1 MTKYKKA
8 LELLKA
14 ASMQGSRL
22 GLERVT
28 ELVSL
33 LGDPQNS
40 YKIIHVAGTNG
51 KGSFSAMLS
60 SVLTAQGYKVGTFS
74 SPYMLT
80 YNDCVRI
87 NGVIVS
93 EELFGDAVIRA
104 AETASAMTEPPTE
117 FELLTG
123 AVFMLLAEQGCEYA
137 VIECGMGGDGDS
149 TNVIKSPLLSVIT
162 NVELD
167 HQAFLGSTHA
177 EIASH
182 KAGIIKQERPVFFG
196 GDNAEALS
204 VISETAKCKGSTLYR
219 PDRTEVNFIKSEN
232 ILRDGITLMY
242 EGVEVGIPLRGSY
255 QYKNIRNVLCCVE
268 ILREL
273 GVEIGKTAVC
283 VGLAGVR
290 WEGRFELL
298 CTEPTVIFDGAH
310 NPDGMRELCKSIPL
324 YFNSVKPAILTGVLA
339 DKDYELYREM
349 LCPLID
355 RAFTI
360 TPDNPRALSAEKLA
374 DCFNAGGIPTEPFDT
389 VEQGFEA
396 AYAYCKEQGIPLLVI
411 GSLYLYKDIRPL
423 ALRHNIRYKEI

>member
-1 MTKYKKA
+1 MTKYETA
-8 LELLKA
+8 LELLKK
-14 ASMQGSRL
+14 ASLQGSRL

-60 SVLTAQGYKVGTFS
+60 SVLSAQGYKVGTFS

-87 NGVIVS
+87 NGMIVS
-93 EELFGDAVIRA
+93 EETFGDAVIRA
-104 AETASAMTEPPTE
+104 AEVSEQMTEPPTE

-123 AVFMLLAEQGCEYA
+123 AVFMLLKEQGCEYA

-149 TNVIKSPLLSVIT
+149 TNVIKEPLLSVIT

-167 HQAFLGSTHA
+167 HQAFLGNTHA

-182 KAGIIKQERPVFFG
+182 KAGIIKQGIPVFFG
-196 GDNAEALS
+196 GDNAEALE
-204 VISETAKCKGSTLYR
+204 VIKGRAECNGSKLYR
-219 PDRTEVNFIKSEN
+219 PEPSKIRFIDTDK
-232 ILRDGITLMY
+232 ILSKGITFNY
-242 EGVEVGIPLRGSY
+242 GSAEVSVPLRGSY
-255 QYKNIRNVLCCVE
+255 QFKNIINVISCID

-273 GVEIGKTAVC
+273 SVKITDLSVC
-283 VGLAGVR
+283 VGLASVS

-298 CTEPTVIFDGAH
+298 SADPTVIFDGAH
-310 NPDGMRELCKSIPL
+310 NPDGMRSLCDSIKLCFP
-324 YFNSVKPAILTGVLA
+324 NTRPVILTGVLA
-339 DKDYELYREM
+339 DKDYKLYSDM
-349 LCPLID
+349 LYPLID
-355 RAFTI
+355 SAFTI
-360 TPDNPRALSAEKLA
+360 TPDNPRALGADKLA
-374 DCFNAGGIPTEPFDT
+374 ECFNENGIRAKAFTSIRD
-389 VEQGFEA
+389 GLNA
-396 AYAYCKEQGIPLLVI
+396 AYEYCKQKDLPLLII

-423 ALRHNIRYKEI
+423 VPKRLIPAE